1 MFFLKKGRGL
11 KMRKLLIVL
20 QKHQL
25 LIKIMVLVAVA
36 IAIAIAGG
44 APDIIDI

>member
-1 MFFLKKGRGL
+1 MKKL
-11 KMRKLLIVL
+11 VVTL

-25 LIKIMVLVAVA
+25 LIKIMALIAVA